1 MKWIHYALSLGC
13 LFFLIV
19 TPSKAKMGQISQ
31 EMETSLYDVS
41 GLRDIEI
48 PDFSIVQ
55 PDPIPEP
62 KPMPDPG
69 ENPKPKSL

>member
-19 TPSKAKMGQISQ
+19 MPSKAKMGQISQ
-31 EMETSLYDVS
+31 EMETFLYDVS
-41 GLRDIEI
+41 GLRDLEI
-48 PDFSIVQ
+48 PDFRIVQ

-62 KPMPDPG
+62 KPMPNPG
-69 ENPKPKSL
+69 GNPKPEPL